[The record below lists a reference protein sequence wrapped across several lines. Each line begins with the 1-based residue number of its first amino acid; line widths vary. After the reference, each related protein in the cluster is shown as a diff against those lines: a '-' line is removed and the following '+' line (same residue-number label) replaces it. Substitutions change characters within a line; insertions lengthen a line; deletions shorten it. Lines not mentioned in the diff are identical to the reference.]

1 MDNAKRKY
9 LISIAEYE
17 ERVIGYAE
25 KIKFRDSLMDIIRN
39 HSVALTDDELCNAQK
54 LLEYIQKDILSN

>member
-1 MDNAKRKY
+1 MDEAKRQY

-17 ERVIGYAE
+17 ERVISYAE
-25 KIKFRDSLMDIIRN
+25 KIKFRDSLLDIIRN
-39 HSVALTDDELCNAQK
+39 HSVALTDDELCKAQQ